1 MTALFVLDAGALVAT
16 DRADR
21 RWLALWDY
29 FVRHEIVPRVPA
41 GVVGQVWRGGP
52 RSVRVARVLGASEVR
67 ALDDPR
73 ARAAGELC
81 GKARTSDP
89 IDASVVLE
97 AIAVEATIITSDPA
111 DMRHLADAAG
121 VPVAI
126 VPL

>member
-1 MTALFVLDAGALVAT
+1 
-16 DRADR
+16 
-21 RWLALWDY
+21 
-29 FVRHEIVPRVPA
+29 HEIVPRVPV

-52 RSVRVARVLGASEVR
+52 RSARVARVLGASEVR
-67 ALDDPR
+67 ALDDLG
-73 ARAAGELC
+73 ARAAGDLC

-97 AIAVEATIITSDPA
+97 AIAFKATIITSDPT